1 MGDGDFL
8 FQSEVFIPYSFKV
21 LQVPCIPQT
30 QAHKK
35 KVPSIKFP
43 SPYSATKIALAMIF
57 HGLHIIKVSPLLT
70 ILASSNSTSTNVLH
84 NLTLLAK
91 WFCA

>member
-1 MGDGDFL
+1 
-8 FQSEVFIPYSFKV
+8 
-21 LQVPCIPQT
+21 
-30 QAHKK
+30 
-35 KVPSIKFP
+35 
-43 SPYSATKIALAMIF
+43 MIF